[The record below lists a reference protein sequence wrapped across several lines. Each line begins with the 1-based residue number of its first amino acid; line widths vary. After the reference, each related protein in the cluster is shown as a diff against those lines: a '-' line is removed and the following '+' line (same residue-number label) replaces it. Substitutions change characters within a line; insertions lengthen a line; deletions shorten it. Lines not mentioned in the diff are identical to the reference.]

1 MPCFSDFV
9 DQTNLKTNR
18 KFSLSLSHYRC
29 HETPINVEN
38 RVKKGIKLK
47 SQKTKFYGDYQF
59 RSAHAAKHVCLA
71 VFTN

>member
-1 MPCFSDFV
+1 MPCFSVFV

-18 KFSLSLSHYRC
+18 NFSLSHYRC
-29 HETPINVEN
+29 HETPIDVEN
-38 RVKKGIKLK
+38 RVKKCIKLK
-47 SQKTKFYGDYQF
+47 SQKTKFYGDYRF

>member
-1 MPCFSDFV
+1 MPCFSDVV
-9 DQTNLKTNR
+9 DQNNLKTNR
-18 KFSLSLSHYRC
+18 KFSLSQYRC
-29 HETPINVEN
+29 HETLIDVEN